1 MGSGKDKEVLLVTNK
16 AKNCPTG
23 LKLCASMAS
32 VPSCRNKYG
41 IVDDNGGP
49 LDKYSTTNLGMGED
63 GRKGRKSSLLKV
75 LESDYAL
82 EY

>member
-1 MGSGKDKEVLLVTNK
+1 MCSSKDKEMLLFANK
-16 AKNCPTG
+16 ARNCPTS
-23 LKLCASMAS
+23 LKLGASMAS
-32 VPSCRNKYG
+32 ELIYSNIYG
-41 IVDDNGGP
+41 TLNDNAGP
-49 LDKYSTTNLGMGED
+49 LDKSDTSNLGQGED